1 MGFQSLPRRR
11 KGLLV
16 TSALAILLTAAGM
29 MVIILSQLSKDTYV
43 PGGKVEGITSV
54 LDRKGS
60 PNAPTI
66 TFYDATETA
75 GIDFRHFPWTR
86 TSRLP
91 EDMGSGVA
99 WGDFDSD
106 GWQDV
111 YLPNIAGPLT
121 MSDEE
126 LLASQAHNV
135 LYRNTADGRFEDVSS
150 QAGVDL
156 RCRCSGASWAD
167 YDRDGHLDLLV
178 TAYGT
183 NTLFRNRGDGTFEDR
198 SVQSGVA
205 GPIGFWTGASWGDY
219 DRDGWIDVYV
229 TGYVRFVDELVGKS
243 SLQYDVE
250 SPVGINPSSFMPE
263 RNLLYHNLGDG
274 TFEEVSK
281 WLGVDNPDGRSLSA
295 VWADFDEDGWPDLY
309 VANDVSD
316 NALYRNVSGKVFE
329 DISHMS
335 LVADYR
341 GAMGLAVGDW
351 DGDVDFDLFI
361 THWIAQENALYSNR
375 IRTVSGERSGVAGGT
390 LLRFIDEADRVG
402 LGQIAL
408 DFVGWGTFFFDYDND
423 GRPDIFVAN
432 GSTLQQSERPEELI
446 PMTDMLFW
454 NGGIE
459 EGFFDASAS
468 SGPVFQQTQVGRGA
482 AYADF
487 DNDGDLDFI
496 ISNHGSNAQLYANT
510 GHPDNRWLAVRLRG
524 DRSNREGVGARIRV
538 VAGEEVYVQEVGSQ
552 SSYLSQN
559 SLVAHFGLGASTI
572 VDSVE
577 VRWPS
582 GLTSLHTGIKS
593 NQMITLDE
601 SAQDS

>member
-1 MGFQSLPRRR
+1 MSFRDLSRR
-11 KGLLV
+11 KKGV
-16 TSALAILLTAAGM
+16 AITSALAFTAVAVG
-29 MVIILSQLSKDTYV
+29 VIVIALSQVRQETYV
-43 PGGKVEGITSV
+43 PGEKVKGITSI
-54 LDRKGS
+54 LDRAGS
-60 PNAPTI
+60 TDVPEI
-66 TFYDATETA
+66 TFTDVSKTV
-75 GIDFRHFPWTR
+75 GIDFHHFKWTR

-121 MSDEE
+121 MSADE
-126 LLASQAHNV
+126 LLESPAHNV
-135 LYRNTADGRFEDVSS
+135 LYRNTADGGFEEVSAY
-150 QAGVDL
+150 AGVDR
-156 RCRCSGASWAD
+156 RCRCSGAAWAD
-167 YDRDGHLDLLV
+167 YDRDGHLDLFV
-178 TAYGT
+178 TAYGM
-183 NTLFRNRGDGTFEDR
+183 NTLYRNLGDGTFEER
-198 SVQSGVA
+198 SRQAGVA
-205 GPIGFWTGASWGDY
+205 GHFGFWTGASWGDY
-219 DRDGWIDVYV
+219 DRDGWIDLYV

-243 SLQYDVE
+243 SLQYEVE
-250 SPVGINPSSFMPE
+250 SPVGINPSSFAPE

-274 TFEEVSK
+274 RFEEVSN

-316 NALYRNVSGKVFE
+316 NALYRNVRGEVFE
-329 DISHMS
+329 DISHSS

-341 GAMGLAVGDW
+341 GAMGLAAGDW
-351 DGDVDFDLFI
+351 DRDLDLDLFV

-375 IRTVSGERSGVAGGT
+375 IRHVAGDAARGARGT
-390 LLRFIDEADRVG
+390 RLRFVDEADRVG

-432 GSTLQQSERPEELI
+432 GSTLQQSERPHELI

-454 NGGIE
+454 NGGIDK
-459 EGFFDASAS
+459 GFFDASAS
-468 SGPVFQQTQVGRGA
+468 LRPSFEPQVGRGA

-487 DNDGDLDFI
+487 DNDGDLDFM
-496 ISNHGSNAQLYANT
+496 ISNHGGPAQLFANS

-524 DRSNREGVGARIRV
+524 DRSTREGVGARIRV
-538 VAGEEVYVQEVGSQ
+538 VAGGVTSMQEVGSQ

-559 SLVAHFGLGASTI
+559 SLVAHFGVGTSAV
-572 VDSVE
+572 VDTVE

-582 GLTSLHTGIKS
+582 GLTSQLTRIES
-593 NQMITLDE
+593 NRIITIDE
-601 SAQDS
+601 SAEGS